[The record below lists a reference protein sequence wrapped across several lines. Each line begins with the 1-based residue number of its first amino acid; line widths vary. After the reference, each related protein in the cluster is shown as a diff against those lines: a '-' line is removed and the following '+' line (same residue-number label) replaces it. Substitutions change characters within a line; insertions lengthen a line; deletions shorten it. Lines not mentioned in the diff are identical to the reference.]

1 MVPREETLLTRL
13 GLWPGRFPNLCLF
26 SLAFGGG
33 GWGDGGMWLNSTFFS
48 SEMARPVAL
57 LPEKPLASEVRALLN
72 SVTKVIECAT
82 GGHGRCVNSV
92 CGCRCHNVAPE
103 SSGRACWR

>member
-1 MVPREETLLTRL
+1 M
-13 GLWPGRFPNLCLF
+13 
-26 SLAFGGG
+26 GG
-33 GWGDGGMWLNSTFFS
+33 GGMWLNSTFFS

-57 LPEKPLASEVRALLN
+57 LPEEPLASEVRALLN

-82 GGHGRCVNSV
+82 GGHGRCANSV

-103 SSGRACWR
+103 SSG